1 MKAHFETIQMIAD
14 TTTLPHAL
22 HHLSSRIVEE
32 INVSSVM
39 EKLSRGKGTLVPS
52 EKLHL
57 WSELKIL
64 S

>member
-1 MKAHFETIQMIAD
+1 MKAHFEAIQMIAD

-39 EKLSRGKGTLVPS
+39 EKLSREKGTLVPS